1 MTDVLLC
8 GCRGVMGKMIY
19 ECSQTDRFSDKIRVA
34 AGVDI
39 KDGSAETFTV
49 FRSVNDVNVPVGVLI
64 DFSHPSL
71 LSDVLSYALKYRVPA
86 VLATTGY
93 TEKQKAE
100 IHSASEKIP
109 VFFSPNMSVG
119 VNLVADLVK
128 RAASALG
135 ADYDVEII
143 EKHHNRKLDAPSG
156 TALMLA
162 DAVVSGEERPM
173 KHIYERHSER
183 RARTKDEIGI
193 HSVRGGTIVG
203 EHDVIF
209 AGEDEVITVSHSAG
223 SRKIFAAGALKAA
236 LFISDKKSGIYTM
249 RDLINE
255 VNL

>member
-1 MTDVLLC
+1 MIDILLC
-8 GCRGVMGKMIY
+8 GCLGVMGKMIC
-19 ECSQTDRFSDKIRVA
+19 ECSQNNSFSDKIKIV

-39 KDGSAETFTV
+39 KEGISDSFPV
-49 FRSVNDVNVPVGVLI
+49 YKSVGEVNFPVGAVI

-71 LSDVLSYALKYRVPA
+71 LSEVISYAAKYNVPT

-93 TEKQKAE
+93 TEEQKNE
-100 IHSASEKIP
+100 IKIASEKIP

-119 VNLVADLVK
+119 VNLVAELVK
-128 RAASALG
+128 KAASALG

-156 TALMLA
+156 TTLMLA
-162 DAVVSGEERPM
+162 DAVVSAEGRPM
-173 KHIYERHSER
+173 NYVYERHSER
-183 RARTKDEIGI
+183 RARTKNEIGI

-223 SRKIFAAGALKAA
+223 SRKIFATGALKAA
-236 LFISDKKSGIYTM
+236 LFISDKKPGIYTM
-249 RDLINE
+249 QDLINE
-255 VNL
+255 VNI